1 MTKTKTSSK
10 KPKTSHRGA
19 KVAVIIVAVLVLA
32 LGGLA
37 TWFFAFYNNP
47 EKVAFDAMNHLFSA
61 DNVGLEGGFTLW
73 VSEDEKENSPI
84 SMVLLSFDS
93 ASNHLPTS
101 NTATLSIY
109 FNPEKVQG
117 EPEVTLKLNNVV
129 MQNGVLYFQIGG
141 LMDSLESFSLS
152 SDEWSAVEHFIPLL
166 ETIDNEWWQID
177 VNQIISEL
185 EIPASQKNT
194 ATQVY
199 SCVVEAMNRNNSAEM
214 AKLYEQHRF
223 INVTPSKGLAPEGK
237 GVSAELAS
245 WHNAYEVSIDR
256 TALADYI
263 NAIPETA
270 TANEFYACFNAVE
283 NDSAS
288 VPLSIDAS
296 DFDEIS
302 ASDINLPDDL
312 KIFMEVST
320 FGHQLRSVYA
330 YQFTDDYDLSG
341 SVAMKYQDVSVS
353 APTEYRP
360 VTDLIEEFIELL
372 EEM

>member
-1 MTKTKTSSK
+1 MAKTKTSSK
-10 KPKTSHRGA
+10 KPEKSHRGV
-19 KVAVIIVAVLVLA
+19 KVAAIIVVA
-32 LGGLA
+32 LLLIFGGLA
-37 TWFFAFYNNP
+37 TWFLAYYNNP
-47 EKVAFDAMNHLFSA
+47 EKVALDAMNHLFSA
-61 DNVGLEGGFTLW
+61 DNVGLEGEFTLW
-73 VSEDEKENSPI
+73 VSEDEKEDSPI
-84 SMVLLSFDS
+84 SMMLLSFDS
-93 ASNHLPTS
+93 ASNHLPMS
-101 NTATLSIY
+101 NTATLGIY

-129 MQNGVLYFQIGG
+129 MKNGVLYFQVDG

-152 SDEWSAVEHFIPLL
+152 SDEWLAVENFIPLL
-166 ETIDNEWWQID
+166 ETIDKEWWQID

-185 EIPASQKNT
+185 EIPASQKDT

-214 AKLYEQHRF
+214 AKIYEQHRF
-223 INVTPSKGLAPEGK
+223 INVTPSKSLAPEGK

-256 TALADYI
+256 AALADYL
-263 NAIPETA
+263 NSIPETA

-283 NDSAS
+283 NDSAT

-302 ASDINLPDDL
+302 ADDINLPDDL

-320 FGHQLRSVYA
+320 FGHQLRGVYA
-330 YQFTDDYDLSG
+330 YQFTDDYDFSG
-341 SVAMKYQDVSVS
+341 SVLVKYQDISVS

-360 VTDLIEEFIELL
+360 ITDLIKELFEIL